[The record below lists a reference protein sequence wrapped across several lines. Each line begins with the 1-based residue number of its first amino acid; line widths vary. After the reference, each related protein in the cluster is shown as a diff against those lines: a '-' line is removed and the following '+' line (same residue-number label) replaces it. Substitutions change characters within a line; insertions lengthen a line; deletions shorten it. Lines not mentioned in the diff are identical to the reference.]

1 MLIMMIKRMIRIM
14 VGEGIANLQ
23 WWGFERRPF
32 SCWRWWWALQQ
43 NTILK
48 ANCLKPRS
56 SASYILKDIFY
67 SHDRK
72 ISKQSQFQIENIS
85 SEQLQQVSILKPH
98 FQKSTVI
105 LINDHITSH
114 DYPNHDQHLN
124 VQELNTIIAN
134 YQQEKARKAQEA
146 NSGEQSQRFIIS
158 VWILAFICEG
168 LCSTSWHYEQP

>member
-1 MLIMMIKRMIRIM
+1 M
-14 VGEGIANLQ
+14 
-23 WWGFERRPF
+23 
-32 SCWRWWWALQQ
+32 
-43 NTILK
+43 
-48 ANCLKPRS
+48 
-56 SASYILKDIFY
+56 
-67 SHDRK
+67 RK

-105 LINDHITSH
+105 PINDHNISH
-114 DYPNHDQHLN
+114 EYPNHDQHLN

-158 VWILAFICEG
+158 V
-168 LCSTSWHYEQP
+168 